1 MKHPN
6 DFTSLGR
13 RYYRCNN
20 LFVANKTI
28 KNKHKKKK
36 NKHKALKCDTPIN
49 RKFHSRI
56 DTFIASV
63 IFLFQ

>member
-1 MKHPN
+1 MKHHN

-28 KNKHKKKK
+28 K

>member
-20 LFVANKTI
+20 HFGGNKTI
-28 KNKHKKKK
+28 K